1 MHYDKT
7 DIMLVISLLFQVIR
21 TLGAI
26 EYFTKGMHLKFY
38 FPSDDQV
45 TFELWV
51 PSANLDGFDWI
62 GLAIQSTNYPKNAFQ
77 ADYFIAMVDDV
88 FTDRWAD
95 GHYLPILD
103 TELGGTSDIITDRFE
118 YEDYVIYTLT
128 RPLVTGDAYDQELV
142 YDNPYMI
149 QWAKGNLDDGEI
161 GVHSMDNCGYE
172 YLILASDY
180 LDRNHD
186 DFGKFGPW
194 SDQFRDFVRKEDKD
208 ELVSWTDLVEEED
221 LGDIEDI
228 ENDYATDEE
237 VGEEEVEV

>member
-1 MHYDKT
+1 
-7 DIMLVISLLFQVIR
+7 MLVIGLLLQVLG

-26 EYFTKGMHLKFY
+26 EYFTKGMHLKY
-38 FPSDDQV
+38 FFPNEEQV

-51 PSANLDGFDWI
+51 PSQNLEGFDWI
-62 GLAIQSTNYPKNAFQ
+62 GLAIQNTNYPKNAFQ
-77 ADYFIAMVDDV
+77 ADYYIAMVGDV

-95 GHYLPILD
+95 GHYLPQLD
-103 TELGGTSDIITDRFE
+103 SELGGTSDIDADRYE

-128 RPLVTGDAYDQELV
+128 RSLVTGDAYDTELE

-149 QWAKGNLDDGEI
+149 QWAKGNLVDGEI
-161 GVHSMDNCGYE
+161 SSHNMDNCGAE

-186 DFGKFGPW
+186 DSGKFGPW
-194 SDQFRDFVRKEDKD
+194 TDEFRDFVRKEDK
-208 ELVSWTDLVEEED
+208 EALVLWTDLVEEEG

-228 ENDYATDEE
+228 EDDYATDGEIEE
-237 VGEEEVEV
+237 PIE